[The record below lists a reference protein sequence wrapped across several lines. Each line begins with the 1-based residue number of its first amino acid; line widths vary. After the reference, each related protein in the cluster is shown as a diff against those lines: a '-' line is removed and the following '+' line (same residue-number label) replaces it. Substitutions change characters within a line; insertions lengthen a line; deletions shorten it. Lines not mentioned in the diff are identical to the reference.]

1 MFLHIGEN
9 ESVLLESVIG
19 IFDLETTTTMQTT
32 KDFITNAEKNGEILI
47 NSEVMPKSFIL
58 TEEGGIDSLYV
69 SSVNVAT
76 LRKRIE
82 QLTKDKFDPSELKS
96 CEIIFSRE
104 EK

>member
-1 MFLHIGEN
+1 
-9 ESVLLESVIG
+9 
-19 IFDLETTTTMQTT
+19 
-32 KDFITNAEKNGEILI
+32 
-47 NSEVMPKSFIL
+47 MPKSFIL